1 MYKLQWVEI
10 MKNDENKIKSF
21 MDNLSAKR
29 REKNKNSKKSEY
41 IGAIVVN
48 IILLYIFNNLLNW
61 QVYFITNA
69 LNEILW
75 IINIAIIVTIIGNIM
90 FLIFNPE
97 WFRHIIKI
105 IMNIFAF
112 TAVYSIYS
120 VFPFNFSSFLID
132 WSVTIALI
140 FIMVGIVIA
149 TIFELFFLIISILAR
164 FNVINK

>member
-1 MYKLQWVEI
+1 
-10 MKNDENKIKSF
+10 
-21 MDNLSAKR
+21 MDNLSSKR
-29 REKNKNSKKSEY
+29 QKKEKNSKKSEY

-48 IILLYIFNNLLNW
+48 VILLYIFNNLLNW
-61 QVYFITNA
+61 HVYFITNA

-75 IINIAIIVTIIGNIM
+75 IINIAITATIIGNIM

-105 IMNIFAF
+105 ILNIFAF

-120 VFPFNFSSFLID
+120 IFPFNFSSFLVD

-140 FIMVGIVIA
+140 FIMAGIVIA
-149 TIFELFFLIISILAR
+149 TIVELFLLIINILAR
-164 FNVINK
+164 FKLINK

>member
-149 TIFELFFLIISILAR
+149 TIVELFFLIISILAR

>member
-1 MYKLQWVEI
+1 